1 MRNLLAVASC
11 VVTALALVAAQEQPP
26 SQSSQT
32 REPIQGP
39 SFRTGIDLVAVD
51 VSVVDK
57 NGRPVDDLLGPDFV
71 VKIDGVVRRVV
82 SADLV
87 KVDVEAGRRPQPQ
100 VDKTESLYTSN
111 LAPPKGRRIVVAIDQ
126 VRIGPGTLRPVLD
139 AASRFLDRL
148 TPLDQVALVAFPEP
162 GVRVDFTNDK
172 VRLRRA
178 LQRLIGHA
186 PRSTARRHSI
196 SVSEAIAIQDRG
208 DRFVFTDVVARECQA
223 SRDERE
229 NDRCTREID
238 QESMDVLQEARDD
251 SEMSRR
257 GLEQVLEQLVK
268 VEGPKLMILLSE
280 GFLADELEQRSIVT
294 LAGEARTSINV
305 MVVDLRT
312 ADVTVNTRQPNAA
325 QDRRLNVQSLEGLAA
340 MSRGSLFRIA
350 GSGEP
355 TFERLASEI
364 SAYYILGV
372 EQQPSDS
379 AGDRHRIDVEV
390 RRRDVTIRSRQAFVL
405 SPARLAGRAREK
417 PEAALRETLSSP
429 FAVSGLPLRATTF
442 AQQDPESGKVR
453 LVVAAQVGEPGAKPG
468 EYTVG
473 YVVMNNEGQVAASF
487 LERMTLSPGS
497 GSPNEPLRFVG
508 GVVVDPGTYSLRLA
522 VVDQEGRRGSIVRD
536 VSAWKMAGEPFAL
549 GDLVVGPVPPQ
560 GKGVA
565 IQVEPYVTTDGV
577 AAYLELYSTT
587 EATWKGTTVVFELA
601 DSEDA
606 PALASLDASVEP
618 GRQAT
623 WRMATG
629 VVPARALPPGR
640 YVTRARIAR
649 DGKAVGVLVRPFVL
663 EREAGADAAPGGAV
677 AVAPSVVTPLL
688 PKFDPAVALER
699 DLLDAMLIM
708 VERHSPN
715 LKTSLVEARA
725 GRYDAAAREAFNSGD
740 LIIGAFLSG
749 VDLFSKGELDEAA
762 AQLQAAAGP
771 RREFFPAAFFL
782 GACYAAVGRDQDAA
796 GVWQLALGKDPRPP
810 VAYAVAADARLRIGQ
825 SQSAIDI
832 LKPAYDRDPMHD
844 EIARRLAMA
853 YAMTKRHAEA
863 LTVLDGYLLR
873 RPDDQEMLFAAIV
886 SQYEVV
892 RGGQILSNIDRGKVH
907 GYAAAYRGPNRTL
920 VDKYLETMR

>member
-1 MRNLLAVASC
+1 MRNLLAITSC

-51 VSVVDK
+51 ISVVDK
-57 NGRPVDDLLGPDFV
+57 NGRPVDDLLAPDFV
-71 VKIDGVVRRVV
+71 VKIDGTTRRVV

-87 KVDVEAGRRPQPQ
+87 KVDVEAARKPR
-100 VDKTESLYTSN
+100 VDKTQDFYTSN
-111 LAPPKGRRIVVAIDQ
+111 LAPPNGRRIVLAIDQ

-139 AASRFLDRL
+139 AASRFIDRL

-178 LQRLIGHA
+178 LQRLVGHA

-223 SRDERE
+223 SRDERD

-238 QESMDVLQEARDD
+238 QESMEVLQEARDD
-251 SEMSRR
+251 SELSRR
-257 GLEQVLEQLVK
+257 GLEQVLGQLAK

-294 LAGEARTSINV
+294 MAGEARTSINV

-453 LVVAAQVGEPGAKPG
+453 LVVAAQVGEVGAKPG

-522 VVDQEGRRGSIVRD
+522 VVDQEGRRGSVVRD
-536 VSAWKMAGEPFAL
+536 ISAWKMAGEPFAL

-565 IQVEPYVTTDGV
+565 IQVEPYVRTDGV
-577 AAYLELYSTT
+577 AAYLELYSTD
-587 EATWKGTTVVFELA
+587 EATWKGTTVAFEIA

-606 PALASLDASVEP
+606 PALATLGASVEP
-618 GRQAT
+618 GRQPT
-623 WRMATG
+623 WRVATG
-629 VVPARALPPGR
+629 VVPAKALPPGR
-640 YVTRARIAR
+640 YVTRAKIAR

-663 EREAGADAAPGGAV
+663 ERDVVADAAPPAAV
-677 AVAPSVVTPLL
+677 AVPPSVVIPPL
-688 PKFDPAVALER
+688 PKFDPAMALER
-699 DLLDAMLIM
+699 DLLDAMLVL
-708 VERHSPN
+708 VERHSPD
-715 LKTSLVEARA
+715 LKTALVEARA
-725 GRYDAAAREAFNSGD
+725 GRYDAASREAFNSGD

-832 LKPAYDRDPMHD
+832 LKPAYDRDPMQD
-844 EIARRLAMA
+844 DIARRLAMA
-853 YAMTKRHAEA
+853 YEMTKRYPEA
-863 LTVLDGYLLR
+863 LTVLDGYLIR
-873 RPDDQEMLFAAIV
+873 HPDDQDMLFAAIV
-886 SQYEVV
+886 SQYEAV
-892 RGGQILSNIDRGKVH
+892 RGGQIMSNIDRNKVQ